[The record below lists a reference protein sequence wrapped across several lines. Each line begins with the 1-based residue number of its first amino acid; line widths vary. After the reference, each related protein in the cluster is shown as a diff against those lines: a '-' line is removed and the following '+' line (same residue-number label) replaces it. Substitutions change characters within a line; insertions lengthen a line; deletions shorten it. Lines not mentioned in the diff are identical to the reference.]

1 MIKRLLI
8 TEKTSQL
15 NENNCYVFLVD
26 ENTNKIE
33 IKNYIYQKFN
43 VKVNK
48 VNILK
53 KMGKKVRRGR
63 VTGQTQ
69 TYKKAYVFT
78 QDKIA
83 DLEGAS

>member
-1 MIKRLLI
+1 MIKRMLI

-26 ENTNKIE
+26 DNTNKIE
-33 IKNYIYQKFN
+33 LKNYIFKKYN

-48 VNILK
+48 VNMLK
-53 KMGKKVRRGR
+53 KLGKKVRRGR
-63 VTGQTQ
+63 VTGTTQ

-78 QDKIA
+78 ADKITA
-83 DLEGAS
+83 LEEAG

>member
-26 ENTNKIE
+26 DTTNKIE
-33 IKNYIYQKFN
+33 LKNYIFKKYN
-43 VKVNK
+43 VKVKK
-48 VNILK
+48 VNMLK
-53 KMGKKVRRGR
+53 KLGKKVRRGR
-63 VTGQTQ
+63 VQGFTQ

-78 QDKIA
+78 EDKISA
-83 DLEGAS
+83 LEEAA